1 MSTPGIT
8 STCAQAYEANPMS
21 AIIADATDEQTG
33 FGGDE
38 RDIRQLLHQ
47 TLEADARA
55 AVERLTA
62 TKSWRSSA
70 ATTSTPTS
78 PPTCSSSTRPSDSK
92 SRLNRVTLDPGG
104 HAKSGHRFRQQRAP
118 APALAARGHG

>member
-38 RDIRQLLHQ
+38 REH
-47 TLEADARA
+47 
-55 AVERLTA
+55 
-62 TKSWRSSA
+62 
-70 ATTSTPTS
+70 
-78 PPTCSSSTRPSDSK
+78 PPTPAPNPGSRCSRGRRTPHRHKVVAFISG
-92 SRLNRVTLDPGG
+92 NHLDPDI
-104 HAKSGHRFRQQRAP
+104 
-118 APALAARGHG
+118 AADLFIIDTPL